1 MRESLVPSVAILAVS
16 AQRGKV
22 QSRAMLLPMLPVR
35 RRGQQRPGQCE
46 PVKPVPEGA
55 DGHCYPSVGY
65 GGRGGHGGR
74 MGCELDPFG
83 VGVGGCPAAARYLD
97 EQRGLPCPVRQSLCI
112 GCGATPRRGRG
123 CGAPPAGVPAR
134 ADGSGWQCSGGS
146 APGLDK
152 QVLYE
157 VLPSWPACLAPGT
170 PLAQHKIG
178 VAGRETQTWKGPAQR
193 AASSGRPMG
202 TRPTWVVGSGSRGK
216 GAGAIPAP
224 TPPPSMP
231 VGLILSPEARVPSSS
246 SSSPPARPPST
257 LTTGICN
264 AEHRRVFASRIRGHG
279 PPPRRPHGP
288 DDSCA
293 TRQRKRLAGRRSCGS
308 QRLAVCRASHP
319 GLPLKRPPSSVPRS
333 VGANRLGV
341 DASWPLVAPPP
352 QTRSTLDTQN
362 SVLMPGAGYKRIFA
376 QLSRCSQPAC
386 PGQVGEEAPELLV
399 SAAAGI
405 AQHTVHE
412 VAQVHPDVRGMP
424 ADLRRLRSFPRKEA
438 ARRSRPAHSA
448 VAQRQDRPVEPVAT
462 ALSFG
467 AMKPPPPHSVV
478 ACTLTL
484 TTPSASRICSIS
496 TRHAAIRP
504 PMLRPSG
511 AAWASHKEPCG
522 AVPLHT
528 FSPAWV
534 VKDGR
539 CSTTAAGLAA
549 ASVGAPE
556 HNTRLCF
563 LTGAVDARGALDEL
577 LRFRNDGLTIC
588 ATD

>member
-1 MRESLVPSVAILAVS
+1 
-16 AQRGKV
+16 
-22 QSRAMLLPMLPVR
+22 
-35 RRGQQRPGQCE
+35 
-46 PVKPVPEGA
+46 
-55 DGHCYPSVGY
+55 
-65 GGRGGHGGR
+65 
-74 MGCELDPFG
+74 
-83 VGVGGCPAAARYLD
+83 
-97 EQRGLPCPVRQSLCI
+97 
-112 GCGATPRRGRG
+112 
-123 CGAPPAGVPAR
+123 
-134 ADGSGWQCSGGS
+134 
-146 APGLDK
+146 
-152 QVLYE
+152 
-157 VLPSWPACLAPGT
+157 
-170 PLAQHKIG
+170 
-178 VAGRETQTWKGPAQR
+178 
-193 AASSGRPMG
+193 
-202 TRPTWVVGSGSRGK
+202 
-216 GAGAIPAP
+216 
-224 TPPPSMP
+224 MP

-246 SSSPPARPPST
+246 SSSPPARAPVHFNHGYLQRRASAVR
-257 LTTGICN
+257 TGVRLPD
-264 AEHRRVFASRIRGHG
+264 AENREASSFREPRCLAVSPYPETYRGSRVFASRIRGHG

-308 QRLAVCRASHP
+308 QRLAVCRPSHP

-539 CSTTAAGLAA
+539 CCMSEKRGTAMRQKKTHAQSG
-549 ASVGAPE
+549 
-556 HNTRLCF
+556 TRPSCCRPLWHSSWGTQCR
-563 LTGAVDARGALDEL
+563 TDERNCSIRPPAVANLPW
-577 LRFRNDGLTIC
+577 C
-588 ATD
+588 M